1 MMKVLLDTHA
11 LIWILSDDDRL
22 SYRAREVF
30 LERDNKLFFSKAS
43 LWEMTIKIS
52 LGKLELVQNWLSV
65 IEKEMASNSIQWLEI
80 ETGHCKTL
88 ADLPFHHRDPFDRL
102 LISQAINE
110 SMSVVS
116 VDGQFSRY
124 ALNVIW

>member
-1 MMKVLLDTHA
+1 MKILLDTHA
-11 LIWILSDDDRL
+11 LIWFLSGDNRL
-22 SYRAREVF
+22 SYQAREAF
-30 LERDNKLFFSKAS
+30 LDRNNKLYFSKAS

-52 LGKLELVQNWLSV
+52 LGKLVLVQNWLSA

-80 ETGHCKTL
+80 ETDHCKIL

-102 LISQAINE
+102 LIAQSISE